1 MCIRDSASLISKQSL
16 KIVLPT
22 DRQAAAPKPWI
33 HLSINKI
40 SILDE
45 YEAANAEIEYIV
57 APNIKIGFLP
67 YLSENG
73 PDKICPRA
81 KKVKYKVKTSWV
93 SENEISKSFFIR
105 VNAGEI
111 IVIPITGTAT
121 ITANK
126 LIFGFVKYYRQSN

>member
-1 MCIRDSASLISKQSL
+1 MK
-16 KIVLPT
+16 
-22 DRQAAAPKPWI
+22 
-33 HLSINKI
+33 
-40 SILDE
+40 SILE
-45 YEAANAEIEYIV
+45 ENEAAKAEIEYIV

-81 KKVKYKVKTSWV
+81 KKIKYKVKTSWV
-93 SENEISKSFFIR
+93 SENEIFKSSLIR

-126 LIFGFVKYYRQSN
+126 LIFGFIKYIANLTKLKVIVR

>member
-1 MCIRDSASLISKQSL
+1 MCIRDRAVILDICFAASLISKQSL

-22 DRQAAAPKPWI
+22 DKQAAAPKPWI

-40 SILDE
+40 SILE
-45 YEAANAEIEYIV
+45 EKEAAKAEIEYIE

-81 KKVKYKVKTSWV
+81 KKIKYKVKTS
-93 SENEISKSFFIR
+93 
-105 VNAGEI
+105 
-111 IVIPITGTAT
+111 
-121 ITANK
+121 
-126 LIFGFVKYYRQSN
+126 